1 MLCDRCKKREASIHI
16 TKYIDNEKSEIYL
29 CEQCAKETGHIN
41 DNDGFSF
48 ENLIAGILNPE
59 VKGLEK
65 SPEKVLK
72 CDNCGL
78 TYEQFRREG
87 KVGCAEC
94 YNTFEDKL
102 SPLIKR
108 IQGSSTHVGKI
119 PKDKDRYLRVKRNI
133 KQLKEEMERVI
144 EKENFERAAEIRDE
158 IYALEQKIGS
168 E

>member
-1 MLCDRCKKREASIHI
+1 MLCDRCNKREASIHI

-41 DNDGFSF
+41 DSNGFSF
-48 ENLIAGILNPE
+48 KNLVAGILNPE
-59 VKGLEK
+59 VEGLKK
-65 SPEKVLK
+65 SPKKVLK

-78 TYEQFRREG
+78 TYEEFRREG
-87 KVGCAEC
+87 KVGCKEC

-108 IQGSSTHVGKI
+108 IQGSNTHVGKI
-119 PKDKDRYLRVKRNI
+119 PKDKDRYLRVKRDI
-133 KQLKEEMERVI
+133 KRLKEEMEKVI